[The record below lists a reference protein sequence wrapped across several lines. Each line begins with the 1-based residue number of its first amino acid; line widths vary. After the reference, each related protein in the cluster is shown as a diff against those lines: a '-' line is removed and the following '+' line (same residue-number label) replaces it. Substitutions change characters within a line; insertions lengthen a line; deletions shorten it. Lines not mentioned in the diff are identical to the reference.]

1 MHHATSLFPGIRK
14 CLPACFFLLICLFTV
29 FNARVQAQTPADAA
43 LQRGASWLQAQVQS
57 NGHLASEPASAA
69 LPLQARSE
77 AARTLKALSI
87 QPLPSTLFSAI
98 DSLSADTTEYLARRA
113 MARQLAGTADA
124 AVLDA
129 LIALQNTD
137 GSFGAAAGYPGNPQD
152 TAWALHALAASRASS
167 AAASEAL
174 GWLAATQQV
183 DGAWPLMPDGDAV
196 VTSALAV
203 QALTLY
209 RQQPAVRAVL
219 TKARTWLMDQRTA
232 QHAWGDD
239 LRTAQA
245 LLAVLPGLD
254 NATSVRPA
262 LDTLRQSQR
271 ADGSWAS
278 EPHLTALALRAL
290 WLAAQPATNP
300 DLASVTGQLVNEA
313 RQPLVGVTVQLAP
326 AGAQAITDAQ
336 GRFSFTQLA
345 EGSARV
351 SIQATG
357 FLGLVTD
364 IQLSKGQALDLG
376 TIVLRAIS
384 GGNASTVTITGVAQY
399 SDDGVAWRNAANAVI
414 TVGALST
421 TTNANGEYTL
431 ANVPPGAASLRA
443 TYSSY
448 QPVTASF
455 TAQAGQQVRFDPKF
469 VRGATGSTLKV
480 VVASEQAGAPIA
492 GANVVLNGIQRQ
504 ANANGEAYFATGV
517 NAGENT
523 VTASASGHG
532 TRIITFNV
540 QGRQNVI
547 LPITLAAASA
557 LPPNQTVL
565 EGVVT
570 DADTA
575 LPLSGATVRVQ
586 STGLQALTDARGRY
600 AVSASSGLA
609 GSREILIEKP
619 GYQSHAQTIALTAGA
634 KHQFDVPLKA
644 VARPGQPIELLL
656 RVSNEATRQPIQ
668 GAQITLSGSNPH
680 KVQTSASGEAQVTGV
695 NAGTTQ
701 FRVTALGYDA
711 VAFSVDLQAGQRY
724 EIPIELKPA
733 VVGSQRVYGTVLD
746 AQSRRPVAGAK
757 VVFSGSDSRE
767 TVADSQGRYEFAS
780 ITAGR
785 WNLSATATG
794 YRGTSR
800 GFDLQGSTQFDLL
813 LTPER
818 GNQGVDQTL
827 RTIAV
832 GHPNNSGGAVGYL
845 FIFGTPGTSGLV
857 VSNDRRVNHDFSID
871 ASGVAE
877 IMVPSSQ
884 FLSPSGAVLDK
895 AMLVYASKPIS
906 ASFLN
911 RQQFT
916 TDMSYLLDVPALGTS
931 HRVMTWGNGIGYV
944 QMSLTAVADGTVA
957 TITPAKSFTSG
968 QAAGKAFDITLN
980 KGQSVYYTAGSGSDL
995 TGTLVQS
1002 SKPLAV
1008 FGGFQCSNVPSGVAY
1023 CDHLFSQIPPI
1034 QHWASEYIVPE
1045 TARTDSVGNL
1055 VRILAHADGTQLTIN
1070 GAVPIILNAGQIHE
1084 IETARDLHISASQPI
1099 LVGQYLKGRTA
1110 AGTGDPAFSFI
1121 AGIRQTLRDYVF
1133 TAPVNLAKY
1142 DENFLNIAIPTKA
1155 LGSLKL
1161 NGASVAAADFRVV
1174 AGTVYST
1181 GRIAIAAGPGRISA
1195 DEAFLATISGFSTD
1209 DSYHTIIGVDYSTGA
1224 SSTDPVVTSIVAA
1237 TDQPSYPAQTAAR
1250 LQATVTN
1257 QGRNDANLQVVLRI
1271 NDAQGSEVVRFAR
1284 RALGNVAPGASA
1296 QHEEPWNTATYPAGS
1311 YTLIADLLNVR
1322 GEIVGTASTLF
1333 AIISGS
1339 GAAGAP
1345 KGALSVATD
1354 KAEYQPDDRVRLNT
1368 LARNLTANTL
1378 IDEARVMIHVQD
1390 PAGRQ
1395 VFTHVH
1401 TLGQLNTT
1409 AIRASD
1415 VTQMLRNAPGGTYTV
1430 KARLLGN
1437 GNNLKRQAS
1446 RSLFWPPFSK
1456 AYDVDVELASATT
1469 TFRVNGPAGAGD
1481 GITAVPATSPG
1492 GLALLAVM
1500 LALAAGAARKRNHRR
1515 ADVATGQRSSQE
1527 DAQ

>member
-1 MHHATSLFPGIRK
+1 M
-14 CLPACFFLLICLFTV
+14 
-29 FNARVQAQTPADAA
+29 
-43 LQRGASWLQAQVQS
+43 QV
-57 NGHLASEPASAA
+57 
-69 LPLQARSE
+69 RSE
-77 AARTLKALSI
+77 AAIALRALAQTVPPALYTSI
-87 QPLPSTLFSAI
+87 DGVTP
-98 DSLSADTTEYLARRA
+98 DSTEYLARKTIA
-113 MARQLAGTADA
+113 KQLASASDA
-124 AVLDA
+124 APVSA
-129 LIALQNTD
+129 LVKFQNAD
-137 GSFGAAAGYPGNPQD
+137 GGFGAVAGLASNPQD
-152 TAWALHALAASRASS
+152 TAWALRALAANQASS
-167 AAASEAL
+167 AAVAKAL
-174 GWLAATQQV
+174 GWLVSAQQSEGQWKLV
-183 DGAWPLMPDGDAV
+183 VDGDAV
-196 VTSALAV
+196 VNTALAV

-209 RQQPAVRAVL
+209 RQEPAVRAVL
-219 TKARTWLMDQRTA
+219 TKARTWLMDQRIA
-232 QHAWGDD
+232 QQAWGDD
-239 LRTAQA
+239 LRTAHA

-271 ADGSWAS
+271 ADGSWAGD
-278 EPHLTALALRAL
+278 PHLTALALRAI
-290 WLAAQPATNP
+290 WLAAQPTTNP
-300 DLASVTGQLVNEA
+300 DLSSVTGQLVNEA
-313 RQPLVGVTVQLAP
+313 RQPLVGVTVQLTP
-326 AGAQAITDAQ
+326 GGAQAITDAQ
-336 GRFSFTQLA
+336 GRFNFNQLA

-351 SIQATG
+351 TIQAAG
-357 FLGLVTD
+357 FLNFVAD

-376 TIVLRAIS
+376 TIVLRAAS
-384 GGNASTVTITGVAQY
+384 GGGAANVAITGVAQY
-399 SDDGVAWRNAANAVI
+399 SDDGTTWRSAANAVI
-414 TVGALST
+414 TVGALSA
-421 TTNANGEYTL
+421 TTNANGEYAL
-431 ANVPPGAASLRA
+431 ANVPPGAVSLGA
-443 TYSSY
+443 TYSTY
-448 QPVTASF
+448 QPVTANF

-469 VRGATGSTLKV
+469 VRGATSSTLKV
-480 VVASEQAGAPIA
+480 LVSDEQTGASIA
-492 GANVVLNGIQRQ
+492 GASVVLNGIQRQ
-504 ANANGEAYFATGV
+504 ADANGEVFFATGV

-547 LPITLAAASA
+547 LPITLAAAAA

-575 LPLSGATVRVQ
+575 LPLSGAIVRVQ
-586 STGLQALTDARGRY
+586 GAGLQALTDARGRY
-600 AVSASSGLA
+600 AISASSGLA
-609 GSREILIEKP
+609 GSRDVLIEKS
-619 GYQSHAQTIALTAGA
+619 GYQSHLQTIALTAGA
-634 KHQFDVPLKA
+634 RHQFDVPLKA
-644 VARPGQPIELLL
+644 VARPGQPIQLLL

-668 GAQITLSGSNPH
+668 NAQITLSGSNPH
-680 KVQTSASGEAQVTGV
+680 KLQTSASGEAQVTGV
-695 NAGTTQ
+695 NPGTTQ
-701 FRVTALGYDA
+701 FQVTASGYDA
-711 VAFSVDLQAGQRY
+711 VAFSIDLQAGQIY
-724 EIPIELKPA
+724 EIPVELRPT

-757 VVFSGSDSRE
+757 VVLAGSESRE
-767 TVADSQGRYEFAS
+767 TTTDPQGRYEFAR

-785 WNLSATATG
+785 WNLSATATS

-832 GHPNNSGGAVGYL
+832 GHPNNSGSAVGYL
-845 FIFGTPGTSGLV
+845 FLFGAPGTSGVV
-857 VSNDRRVNHDFSID
+857 VSNDRRVNHEFSID

-877 IMVPSSQ
+877 IMVPSTQ

-911 RQQFT
+911 REQYT

-931 HRVMTWGNGIGYV
+931 HRVMTWGYGYGYV
-944 QMSLTAVADGTVA
+944 QMSLTAVEDGTVA

-968 QAAGKAFDITLN
+968 QVAGKAFDITLN
-980 KGQSVYYTAGSGSDL
+980 KGQSVYYTANAGNDL

-1002 SKPLAV
+1002 NKPLAV

-1045 TARTDSVGNL
+1045 TARTGSAGNL
-1055 VRILAHADGTQLTIN
+1055 VRILAHTDDTQVAIN
-1070 GAVPIILNAGQIHE
+1070 GAAPITLNAGQIHE
-1084 IETARDLHISASQPI
+1084 IETARDLRISASQPI
-1099 LVGQYLKGRTA
+1099 LVGQYLKGRLA
-1110 AGTGDPAFSFI
+1110 VGTGDPAFSFI

-1142 DENFLNIAIPTKA
+1142 DENFLNIAVPTKA

-1161 NGASVAAADFRVV
+1161 NGAAVAAADFRAVD
-1174 AGTVYST
+1174 GTAYST
-1181 GRIAIAAGPGRISA
+1181 GRIAITAGPGRITA
-1195 DEAFLATISGFSTD
+1195 DESFLATISGFSTD

-1224 SSTDPVVTSIVAA
+1224 SSIDPVVASIVAA

-1250 LQATVTN
+1250 MQATVTN
-1257 QGRNDANLQVVLRI
+1257 QGKNDANLQVVLRI
-1271 NDAQGSEVVRFAR
+1271 NDAQGAEVVRFAR

-1296 QHEEPWNTATYPAGS
+1296 QHEELWNTATYPAGS
-1311 YTLIADLLNVR
+1311 YTLIADLLNTR
-1322 GEIVGTASTLF
+1322 TEIVGTASTLF
-1333 AIISGS
+1333 AITSGS
-1339 GAAGAP
+1339 GIAGAP

-1354 KAEYQPDDRVRLNT
+1354 KAEYQPDDRVRLDT

-1378 IDEARVMIHVQD
+1378 IDEARVLIRVQD
-1390 PAGRQ
+1390 PAGRE

-1415 VTQMLRNAPGGTYTV
+1415 VTQLLRNAPGGTYTV
-1430 KARLLGN
+1430 YARLLGN
-1437 GNNLKRQAS
+1437 GNNLKQLAS
-1446 RSLFWPPFSK
+1446 RSFWDLFSK
-1456 AYDVDVELASATT
+1456 AYDVDVELASAST
-1469 TFRVNGPAGAGD
+1469 TFRVNGPSGAGD
-1481 GITAVPATSPG
+1481 GITAVPTTSPAG
-1492 GLALLAVM
+1492 LSLLALVV
-1500 LALAAGAARKRNHRR
+1500 ALAAGAARKKNHRR
-1515 ADVATGQRSSQE
+1515 ASSAAASRSSQE

>member
-1 MHHATSLFPGIRK
+1 MQVAAWPSALGHRLIVWLRWLCVSWLFLAGSAFAQGSTD
-14 CLPACFFLLICLFTV
+14 PAV
-29 FNARVQAQTPADAA
+29 
-43 LQRGASWLQAQVQS
+43 QRGVAWLQGQIHASGQ
-57 NGHLASEPASAA
+57 LASEGTSPA
-69 LPLQARSE
+69 LPMQIRSE
-77 AARTLKALSI
+77 TAITLRAVAQTIPPALY
-87 QPLPSTLFSAI
+87 TAI
-98 DSLSADTTEYLARRA
+98 EGVTPDTTEYLARKA
-113 MARQLAGTADA
+113 IGKQLAAGSDA
-124 AVLDA
+124 AHLDA
-129 LIALQNTD
+129 LIKLQNAD
-137 GSFGAAAGYPGNPQD
+137 GGFGAAAGLASNPQD
-152 TAWALHALAASRASS
+152 TAWALRALAAGQANS
-167 AAASEAL
+167 AAAVKAL
-174 GWLAATQQV
+174 GWLVSAQQA
-183 DGAWPLMPDGDAV
+183 DGQWKLVPDGDAV
-196 VTSALAV
+196 VTTALAV
-203 QALTLY
+203 QTLTLY
-209 RQQPAVRAVL
+209 RQQPAIRAVL
-219 TKARTWLMDQRTA
+219 TKVRTWLMDQRTA
-232 QHAWGDD
+232 QQTWGDD
-239 LRTAQA
+239 LRTAHA

-254 NATSVRPA
+254 NATTMKPA
-262 LDTLRQSQR
+262 LDALRQSQR
-271 ADGSWAS
+271 ADGSWAGD
-278 EPHLTALALRAL
+278 PHLTALVLRAL

-357 FLGLVTD
+357 FLSLVMD
-364 IQLSKGQALDLG
+364 VQLSKGQALDLG
-376 TIVLRAIS
+376 TMVLRAVS

-399 SDDGVAWRNAANAVI
+399 SDDGATWRNAPNAVV

-448 QPVTASF
+448 QPVAASF

-480 VVASEQAGAPIA
+480 VVTGEQTGAPLA

-504 ANANGEAYFATGV
+504 ADANGEAYFATGV
-517 NAGENT
+517 TAGENT

-547 LPITLAAASA
+547 LPITLAAAAA

-586 STGLQALTDARGRY
+586 STGLEALTDARGRY
-600 AVSASSGLA
+600 AISASSGLA
-609 GSREILIEKP
+609 GSREVLVEKS

-634 KHQFDVPLKA
+634 RHQFDVPLKA

-668 GAQITLSGSNPH
+668 GAQIILSGSNPH
-680 KVQTSASGEAQVTGV
+680 KVQTGASGEAQITGV
-695 NAGTTQ
+695 NPGTTQ
-701 FRVTALGYDA
+701 FQVTAPGYDT

-724 EIPIELKPA
+724 EVPVELKPA

-757 VVFSGSDSRE
+757 VVLAGSESRE
-767 TVADSQGRYEFAS
+767 TTADSHGRYEFTG

-818 GNQGVDQTL
+818 GTQGVDQTL

-832 GHPNNSGGAVGYL
+832 GHPNNASSAVGYL

-857 VSNDRRVNHDFSID
+857 VSNDHRVNHDFSID
-871 ASGVAE
+871 SSGVAE

-895 AMLVYASKPIS
+895 ALLVYASKPVS

-931 HRVMTWGNGIGYV
+931 HRVMTWGSGIGYV
-944 QMSLTAVADGTVA
+944 QMSLTAVEDGTVA

-968 QAAGKAFDITLN
+968 HAAGKAFDITLN
-980 KGQSVYYTAGSGSDL
+980 RGQSVYYTASAGNDL

-1045 TARTDSVGNL
+1045 TARTGSVGNL
-1055 VRILAHADGTQLTIN
+1055 VRILAHTDGTQVTIN
-1070 GAVPIILNAGQIHE
+1070 GAAPITLNAGQIHE
-1084 IETARDLHISASQPI
+1084 IGTAHDLHISASQPV
-1099 LVGQYLKGRTA
+1099 LVGQYLKGRLA
-1110 AGTGDPAFSFI
+1110 VGTGDPAFSFI

-1142 DENFLNIAIPTKA
+1142 DENFLNIAIPTRA
-1155 LGSLKL
+1155 LGSLRL
-1161 NGASVAAADFRVV
+1161 NGATVAAANFRTVD
-1174 AGTVYST
+1174 GTAYST

-1209 DSYHTIIGVDYSTGA
+1209 ASYHTIIGVDYSTGA
-1224 SSTDPVVTSIVAA
+1224 SSIDPVVTSIVAA

-1257 QGRNDANLQVVLRI
+1257 QGRNDANLHVVLRI
-1271 NDAQGSEVVRFAR
+1271 NDAQGSEVVRFPR
-1284 RALGNVAPGASA
+1284 RALGNLAPGASA

-1311 YTLIADLLNVR
+1311 YTLIADLLNAR

-1333 AIISGS
+1333 AITSGGGS
-1339 GAAGAP
+1339 AGAP

-1354 KAEYQPDDRVRLNT
+1354 KAEYQPNDRVRLDT

-1378 IDEARVMIHVQD
+1378 IDEARVLIRVQD
-1390 PAGRQ
+1390 PTGRE

-1401 TLGQLNTT
+1401 TLGQMNTT

-1446 RSLFWPPFSK
+1446 RSFWDLFSK
-1456 AYDVDVELASATT
+1456 AYDVDVELASAST

-1481 GITAVPATSPG
+1481 AITAVPTTSPG
-1492 GLALLAVM
+1492 GLALLALMV
-1500 LALAAGAARKRNHRR
+1500 ALVAGATRKKNRR
-1515 ADVATGQRSSQE
+1515 RSPAAAARSSQE